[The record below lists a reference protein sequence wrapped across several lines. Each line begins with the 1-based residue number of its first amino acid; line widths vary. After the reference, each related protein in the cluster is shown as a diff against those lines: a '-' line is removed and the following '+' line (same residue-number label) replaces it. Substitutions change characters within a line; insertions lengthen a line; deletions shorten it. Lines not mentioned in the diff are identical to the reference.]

1 MFKKD
6 FDIDIIDYKYSIDG
20 RRLLINFNYQSPKFC
35 IVNAYAPNNETA
47 RINFFKRLGTWI
59 PQNTCNKLGTILCGD
74 LNCCIENIDRNTNEP
89 IAHRIFLKVY
99 YCS

>member
-20 RRLLINFNYQSPKFC
+20 RRLLINLNYQSQKFC
-35 IVNAYAPNNETA
+35 IVNAYAPNNEL
-47 RINFFKRLGTWI
+47 FFSRDLVLGSHKI
-59 PQNTCNKLGTILCGD
+59 PVMNWALFFAVILIVVLKILKGIQNTL
-74 LNCCIENIDRNTNEP
+74 

-99 YCS
+99 YYS